1 MICNNDGI
9 LTLRCDTL
17 DNWNSVNPILEFGEL
32 VIVTV
37 NNTIRLKAG
46 NGISKFKDLPFVTV

>member
-1 MICNNDGI
+1 MVCNDDGT

-17 DNWNSVNPILEFGEL
+17 DNWSNVNPILEYGEL

-37 NNTIRLKAG
+37 NNTTKLKAG
-46 NGISKFKDLPFVTV
+46 NGKTRFNDLPYVT

>member
-1 MICNNDGI
+1 MVCNDDGT

-17 DNWNSVNPILEFGEL
+17 DNWSNVNPILEYGEL

-37 NNTIRLKAG
+37 NNTVKLKAG
-46 NGISKFKDLPFVTV
+46 NGETRFNDLPYVT